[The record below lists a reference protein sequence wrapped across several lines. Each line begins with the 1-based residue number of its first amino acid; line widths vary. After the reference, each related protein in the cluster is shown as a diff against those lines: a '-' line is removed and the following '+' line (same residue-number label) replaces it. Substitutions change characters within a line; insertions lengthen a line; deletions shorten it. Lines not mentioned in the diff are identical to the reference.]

1 MELDCEKRD
10 LADAL
15 LEDTDRAA
23 KLTEREL
30 RSLLEP

>member
-1 MELDCEKRD
+1 VELHREKRD

-15 LEDTDRAA
+15 LEDTERAE

-30 RSLLEP
+30 RSVLSE